1 MIATRHHPGMAA
13 TDRPVDRG
21 RRQGRATLIKL
32 GDEIRRAR
40 TAAGLSQREV
50 GRVAGVAHSTVGR
63 IERSRY
69 PAADLPMLA
78 VVSAVVGLELRVATY
93 PAGTPHRD
101 RAHAALLG
109 RVRGLLHPS
118 WEWRLEVPLPNP
130 GDPRSWDA
138 MARGNGVRVAFE
150 AETGPRDGQ
159 ELQRRLALKRRDGG
173 VDHVVLVLSDT
184 RGNRSFLNE
193 YRESLQTAFPTPAA
207 SVRQALAEGRAPAGS
222 GILIL

>member
-1 MIATRHHPGMAA
+1 MAT
-13 TDRPVDRG
+13 TDRPADRG
-21 RRQGRATLIKL
+21 SRQGRATLSRL

-50 GRVAGVAHSTVGR
+50 GRTAGVAHSTVGR

-69 PAADLPMLA
+69 PAADIRTLA
-78 VVSAVVGLELRVATY
+78 VLSAVVGLELRVTVF

-101 RAHAALLG
+101 RAHAELLG

-118 WEWRLEVPLPNP
+118 WDWRLEVPLPNP
-130 GDPRSWDA
+130 GDLRSWDA
-138 MARGNGVRVAFE
+138 LARGNGVRIAFE

-159 ELQRRLALKRRDGG
+159 ELLRRLGLKRRDGA

-184 RGNRSFLNE
+184 RGNRRFLDE
-193 YRESLQTAFPTPAA
+193 YRESLETSFPLPRNTI
-207 SVRQALAEGRAPAGS
+207 RRALVEGRDPGGS
-222 GILIL
+222 GILLL